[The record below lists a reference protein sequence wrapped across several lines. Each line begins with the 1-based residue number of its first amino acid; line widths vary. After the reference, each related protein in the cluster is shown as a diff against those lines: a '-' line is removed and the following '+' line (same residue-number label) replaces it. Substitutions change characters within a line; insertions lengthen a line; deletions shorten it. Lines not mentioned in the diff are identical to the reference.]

1 MGIGFFFNVINNILL
16 IGIGC
21 YSMLWFLSLWSFIER
36 KFIHFTEK
44 RWQEVLLSFWIGLC
58 TFLLLIQVLL
68 QCNLL
73 YGWVSVLLFIGLGI
87 LIRKEKSQLRED
99 EKILEEEII
108 SFKTNN
114 DSIILSIILCI
125 ILMYLFL
132 GFQNSFIPYS
142 TAWDAN
148 HEYMYWPKVRAE
160 YGWIFWWDWFK
171 PDFPEL
177 WHCFI
182 TFFFSVFGWSWLPRD
197 GLLFM
202 SKSTIAVSMN
212 FRSAILTLIFSFGI
226 VSTVISFIKNN
237 QKSDSNEELS
247 SNTTKQNSW
256 VCVSCKKTN
265 TGKFCTRCWWKPDEK
280 KTDPW
285 MVWTIMGRCINLLW
299 LTSWM
304 GAFLVIVDNKSD
316 LWIMAI
322 STLALLSWMIF
333 IQNLHKRQ
341 EKSQLIKYVILA
353 GFLFACACLAKV
365 TAFVDIVLFF
375 IFLIGLEISSFTA
388 LGVWFIVAWVLRYL
402 NILTSSIIISETL
415 AKVFIVIGIIF
426 TIAWFISAFQQKRK
440 LKNIFFYGLILL
452 GSFVIPFILFKY
464 PSILYEQSL
473 KHDFSLTSGFK
484 SLLAANNTSDWYFYS
499 SSLSSEKKDVKT
511 CVQEGNIYSEEE
523 LQENLQ
529 EQKKT
534 SGNDEDFGRYIWYWR
549 KEFYSSRIYRF
560 SCDEILER
568 YWAEAW
574 SLCMNADNVEQFDI
588 TTLKHTYK
596 RFQNKD
602 SKAAILLKDA
612 IDVFDALDA
621 FDSKS
626 FNIIILNNS
635 YNHFQNKDSKVA
647 LLLKDA
653 IDAMNELD
661 AVDALNPKNFNI
673 ETLKND
679 YNTFQNKDSK
689 EALLLKDAIDAIDAL
704 DAVKPKYSS
713 TSVKVDPSDFE
724 DYIDSLRP
732 FYEYVDINIIYPLVK
747 LFFLNDGCY
756 SFNQEAKQLCE
767 ISDAIEKFDIKTLK
781 NTYNNFENKDSQWA
795 ILLKSAIDAFD
806 SKYSSNSVRVNP
818 LEFRDFIVS
827 LRQFYQAYCIKSSE
841 NYLAI
846 PYRLLVPVN
855 ITMNRSLQ
863 NLSSYYTD
871 IGFIWI
877 MCYILILVAFVYALV
892 RKEKKLLVISLTTLI
907 AWGIWWIV
915 WSAILWYGTVLIS
928 WTMITISTWFYCF
941 VTRNK
946 NEIQQKNPIYLIFF
960 FFLGLF
966 IGIQFFL
973 NLIRITS
980 QGAFQDFSLYK
991 GNVGEINYYN
1001 EKWEL
1006 ETRKKIWYNEEDIFN
1021 LQFSQYNSLLHYLQ
1035 NRKDEDWVLI
1045 AGTYIQYFLKNQ
1057 KNVVF
1062 DYMLADLWKELSDW
1076 DPCKS
1081 YRRLKNK
1088 NIKYFLI
1095 DPNIWS
1101 VWMGEW
1107 NESVFQRFFA
1117 KVNALDGSIE
1127 VDGILTEL
1135 VRLYKRWYL
1144 KLFGTNN
1151 LGVYYSFTLTDEELK
1166 TFLGNLS
1173 DEDLIL
1179 KRAKYMGIRYFSE
1192 VWDLY
1197 NEIFN
1202 IFVNRIINLEAVPD
1216 FMVLYSVEWDA
1227 QKIKSALINILGGNG
1242 NQVNLQQFNQWER
1255 SLIQNYLAIYTW
1267 LHNNSERHYEYIQ
1280 RLLGTSLTSSSQVIG
1295 LELL

>member
-212 FRSAILTLIFSFGI
+212 FRSAILTLIFSFWI

-256 VCVSCKKTN
+256 VCISCKKTN
-265 TGKFCTRCWWKPDEK
+265 TGTFCTRCWWKPDEK

-333 IQNLHKRQ
+333 IQNLHKKQ
-341 EKSQLIKYVILA
+341 EKSQLIKYVILS

-452 GSFVIPFILFKY
+452 GSFVTPFILFKY

-473 KHDFSLTSGFK
+473 KHEFSLTSGFK
-484 SLLAANNTSDWYFYS
+484 SLLAENNISDWYFYS
-499 SSLSSEKKDVKT
+499 SSLSSEKKDAKT

-549 KEFYSSRIYRF
+549 KEFYSS
-560 SCDEILER
+560 
-568 YWAEAW
+568 
-574 SLCMNADNVEQFDI
+574 N
-588 TTLKHTYK
+588 
-596 RFQNKD
+596 
-602 SKAAILLKDA
+602 
-612 IDVFDALDA
+612 
-621 FDSKS
+621 
-626 FNIIILNNS
+626 
-635 YNHFQNKDSKVA
+635 
-647 LLLKDA
+647 
-653 IDAMNELD
+653 
-661 AVDALNPKNFNI
+661 
-673 ETLKND
+673 
-679 YNTFQNKDSK
+679 
-689 EALLLKDAIDAIDAL
+689 
-704 DAVKPKYSS
+704 
-713 TSVKVDPSDFE
+713 
-724 DYIDSLRP
+724 
-732 FYEYVDINIIYPLVK
+732 NIIYPLVK
-747 LFFLNDGCY
+747 LFFLSDWCY
-756 SFNQEAKQLCE
+756 SLNTEAKQLCE

-827 LRQFYQAYCIKSSE
+827 LRQFYQAYSIKSAE

-877 MCYILILVAFVYALV
+877 MCYILILVAFIYALV

-946 NEIQQKNPIYLIFF
+946 NEIQQKKPIYLIFF
-960 FFLGLF
+960 ILVGLF

-1127 VDGILTEL
+1127 VDWILTEL

-1227 QKIKSALINILGGNG
+1227 QKIKYTLINILGGNG

-1255 SLIQNYLAIYTW
+1255 LLIQNYLAIYTW